1 MGIGG
6 IFIIIIFFYGD
17 IYYLYDM
24 IYNYNVVKSR
34 FYFYLNF
41 FFFFGLRKIFPRA
54 KELPPHLI

>member
-6 IFIIIIFFYGD
+6 IFIIIIFFHGD

-34 FYFYLNF
+34 FYFY